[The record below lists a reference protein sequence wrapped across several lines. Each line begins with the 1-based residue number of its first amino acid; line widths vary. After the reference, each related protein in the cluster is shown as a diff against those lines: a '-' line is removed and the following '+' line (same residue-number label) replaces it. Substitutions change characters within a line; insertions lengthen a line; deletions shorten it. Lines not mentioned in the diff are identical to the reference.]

1 MLPVCSYTSVANLCL
16 RACQQEQ
23 YNIIISVCVCA
34 CVCLC
39 VISLSQCVVQ
49 ALRNLVN
56 RSLQRISEVYSGL
69 EERLKSSAEKKA
81 AQEKMRRRDNQEEDN
96 QEEEEEEEEEETD
109 QTLENVE
116 IALMHTNY

>member
-1 MLPVCSYTSVANLCL
+1 MLPFCSYTSVANAYL

-23 YNIIISVCVCA
+23 YNCLCV

-56 RSLQRISEVYSGL
+56 RSLQRISEVYSEL

-81 AQEKMRRRDNQEEDN
+81 AQEKMRRDDQ
-96 QEEEEEEEEEETD
+96 EEEEEEEETD

>member
-1 MLPVCSYTSVANLCL
+1 MCL
-16 RACQQEQ
+16 
-23 YNIIISVCVCA
+23 
-34 CVCLC
+34 CVCLY

-56 RSLQRISEVYSGL
+56 RSLQRISEAYSEL

-81 AQEKMRRRDNQEEDN
+81 AQEKMRRKGN
-96 QEEEEEEEEEETD
+96 QEEEEEETD
-109 QTLENVE
+109 HTLENVE